1 MHRGPFSARSPGR
14 NILLIS
20 ILVVSGPARPVP
32 ASDNVTSTA
41 SEQVSK
47 PDVKE
52 GDRSPGETDPQ
63 DVEALMDFSRDYGLK
78 PGRVFK
84 RIGPPFPKSRMAFY
98 RVRNAKQAALIPD
111 GPGTMIFQWNNG
123 EPKPA
128 NMMFDDATR
137 GASLRELLPVLC
149 QLGPERLRGQ
159 RHLLDQHFAG
169 DFTFDKSAP
178 CGKIVSEL
186 NRVLRDVKP
195 HPVLLR
201 LSEVEQDVYVAR
213 GTFKLSPIA
222 RELGLVLIE
231 DALVGTANSRKEAIK
246 LADLAP
252 RSHLGDFLNWVARCS
267 GVVIVNEVKLPPKD
281 RIHFNSVLGTRLRGD
296 DSDPRPLLE
305 SVSEQT
311 GLTFTKEKRLQQM
324 LFVDDAAE

>member
-1 MHRGPFSARSPGR
+1 MHRGPFSARSLRR
-14 NILLIS
+14 NILLIA
-20 ILVVSGPARPVP
+20 ILVVPDAALPVP
-32 ASDNVTSTA
+32 ASDDVASTT

-52 GDRSPGETDPQ
+52 ADRSPGETEETDPQ
-63 DVEALMDFSRDYGLK
+63 DIEALMGFSRDYGLK

-98 RVRNAKQAALIPD
+98 RIRNAKQAASIPD

-123 EPKPA
+123 EPKLA

-137 GASLRELLPVLC
+137 GASLRGLLPVLC
-149 QLGPERLRGQ
+149 QIGPERLRGQ
-159 RHLLDQHFAG
+159 RHLLDQHFPG
-169 DFTFDKSAP
+169 DYTFDKSAP
-178 CGKIVSEL
+178 GEKIVTEL

-195 HPVLLR
+195 HPVMLR

-213 GTFKLSPIA
+213 GTFKLSSTA
-222 RELGLVLIE
+222 HERGLVLIE
-231 DALVGTANSRKEAIK
+231 DALVGTANSREEAIK
-246 LADLAP
+246 LAHLAP
-252 RSHLGDFLNWVARCS
+252 RAHLGDLLNWVARSS

-281 RIHFNSVLGTRLRGD
+281 RIRFNTVLGTDLPGD
-296 DSDPRPLLE
+296 DSDPQPLLE

-311 GLTFTKEKRLQQM
+311 GLTFMKEKRLQQM
-324 LFVDDAAE
+324 LLVE